1 MIPRAS
7 EPLETPAGPGAAA
20 PGGAPGTAAGM
31 TTGGLLGTGL
41 LALAA
46 VLGVLMVVWLLANL
60 ATGQLNVGG
69 FVFGLIFLAIIVLPI
84 GGAGWYLR
92 QRGRQEAAEAALFS
106 ARRAVLDQDRVVR
119 RELARDLQQR
129 IEALAQLLP
138 GLPEPAAR
146 PVEAAVRRLRDVA
159 ADVARPAYDATT
171 WLEQTAGTLG
181 PDQLESIRRYD
192 DLVLADARQLERLE
206 RELAQ
211 SPEAAARLAE
221 SAELLATHV
230 REREALLGRGRP
242 AAAMAPQELL
252 AAGLAPRRALAS
264 PLDLR
269 LDDAVTYGSTDFLV
283 RGIATYFAGGRTWRA
298 YQLFDGRRE
307 RWLEAR
313 AGGADLAWYDL
324 HPAATLH
331 ESGDTV
337 TLDGDDVAPG
347 ETFQLAESGAATVS
361 LESAAG
367 RQDGI
372 YVEYRR
378 YTGPAGAR
386 LLVEQWPDGRRLLHG
401 SALAREDLQVW
412 SRASAPPGS
421 SG

>member
-1 MIPRAS
+1 MIPRTS
-7 EPLETPAGPGAAA
+7 EPLESPTTS
-20 PGGAPGTAAGM
+20 GTAVPGRTPSM

-41 LALAA
+41 LALTA

-69 FVFGLIFLAIIVLPI
+69 FVFGLLFLAIIALPI

-92 QRGRQEAAEAALFS
+92 QRGAQEAAEAALFS

-146 PVEAAVRRLRDVA
+146 PVEATVRRLRDVV
-159 ADVARPAYDATT
+159 ADVSRPAYDATT

-181 PDQLESIRRYD
+181 PEQLESIRRYD
-192 DLVLADARQLERLE
+192 DLVLADARRLEQVE

-242 AAAMAPQELL
+242 AATMAPQELL

-269 LDDAVTYGSTDFLV
+269 LDDAVTYASADFLV
-283 RGIATYFAGGRTWRA
+283 RAIATYFAGGRTWRA

-307 RWLEAR
+307 RWLEVR

-324 HPAATLH
+324 HPPAALH
-331 ESGDTV
+331 ESGDAATIE
-337 TLDGDDVAPG
+337 GDDVVPG
-347 ETFQLAESGAATVS
+347 EVFQLAESGAATVS

-367 RQDGI
+367 KQDGV

-378 YTGPAGAR
+378 YTGSAGAR

-401 SALAREDLQVW
+401 STLAREDLQVW
-412 SRASAPPGS
+412 SRTAASAQDTAAP
-421 SG
+421 